1 MNDLENNEL
10 HDDYLSKLYQQ
21 SRVEEPPMAL
31 DSNILT
37 QARKAVAK
45 PEKKRVWNRI
55 GWLMPLATVAVAM
68 LTVSLIIQ
76 TKQEHPEVMAPV
88 LMHDVSPM
96 QGQGITEQKDEEAAP
111 VQQAVEKKAIS
122 EPVISKAAVTHQP
135 DEYPAPAKASKPVKA
150 KRLLELESVSGQ
162 RSRSASTLVP
172 AEEMV
177 SSDDIADA
185 EGIAA
190 ALSRSAAKGELS
202 ADAWLKQIR
211 AFMKAGKTDEAIK
224 SLDAF
229 RKAYPDHQL
238 PEDIKSFS
246 QQMIGK

>member
-1 MNDLENNEL
+1 
-10 HDDYLSKLYQQ
+10 
-21 SRVEEPPMAL
+21 MAL

-37 QARKAVAK
+37 QARKAVEK

-55 GWLMPLATVAVAM
+55 GWLMPLASVAVAM

-76 TKQEHPEVMAPV
+76 TKHEHSEVMAPV

-111 VQQAVEKKAIS
+111 VQQAVEKKALS

-135 DEYPAPAKASKPVKA
+135 EYPAPATAAKSVKA
-150 KRLLELESVSGQ
+150 KRLLELEGVSGQ

-185 EGIAA
+185 ERIAA

-229 RKAYPDHQL
+229 RKVYPDHQL
-238 PEDIKSFS
+238 PEDIKPFS